1 MNNILTVSPSPH
13 IHSGDSVKKNM
24 RDVVVALLPAYAVAL
39 YSFGLGA
46 LIVSLS
52 AVLSCLLFEF
62 LIQKYLIKGR
72 FTLNNYSALL
82 TGLLL
87 SFNLPSNLPWWIVV
101 IGSAVAIGI
110 GKMSFGGLGNN
121 PFNPALVGRVFLL
134 FSFPVQMTTWPRPLG
149 WASSYLDAE
158 TMATPLAL
166 VKNAISGSSDYL
178 SQVPDVLNLLTFNT
192 AGSMGEISAIAL
204 ILGGVYLLVRKV
216 ITWHIPISILLSAG
230 IFALVMQLV
239 NSSVYPPFY
248 VHLLSGGMMLG
259 AIFMAT
265 DYVTSPMSHRGMLIY
280 GVFIG
285 VLTMIIRF
293 WGAYPEGMSFAILI
307 MNAFTPIINK
317 YVKPKRF
324 GRVKK

>member
-1 MNNILTVSPSPH
+1 MDNLLKVAPSPH
-13 IHSGDSVKKNM
+13 VHSGDSVAKNM
-24 RDVVVALLPAYAVAL
+24 VRVIVALLPAYAVAL
-39 YSFGLGA
+39 YSFGVGA
-46 LIVSLS
+46 LIVSLT
-52 AVLSCLLFEF
+52 AMLSCLLFEF
-62 LIQKYLIKGR
+62 LIQRFLLKGKI
-72 FTLNNYSALL
+72 TLNNYSALL

-87 SFNLPSNLPWWIVV
+87 AFNLPSNLPWWIVV

-110 GKMSFGGLGNN
+110 GKMCFGGLGNN

-158 TMATPLAL
+158 TMATPLSLIKGGKLTELPDAL
-166 VKNAISGSSDYL
+166 NMFLANTPGSL
-178 SQVPDVLNLLTFNT
+178 
-192 AGSMGEISAIAL
+192 GEISALAL
-204 ILGGVYLLVRKV
+204 LVGGIYLLATKV
-216 ITWHIPISILLSAG
+216 ITWHIPVSILLTVTAFSAILYG
-230 IFALVMQLV
+230 IDPAI
-239 NSSVYPPFY
+239 YPLPH

-265 DYVTSPMSHRGMLIY
+265 DYVTSPMTHRGMLIY
-280 GVFIG
+280 GFFIG
-285 VLTMIIRF
+285 IITMIIRV

-324 GRVKK
+324 GRVTKK